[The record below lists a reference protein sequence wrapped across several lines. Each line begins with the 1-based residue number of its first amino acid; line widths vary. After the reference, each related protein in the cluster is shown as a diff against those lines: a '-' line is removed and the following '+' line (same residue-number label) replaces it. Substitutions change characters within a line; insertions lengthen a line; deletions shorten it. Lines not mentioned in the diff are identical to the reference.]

1 MFEFSLLFVVFSV
14 FTKLFL
20 WPWRCLPGLSLLQ
33 ILFWAKRKIMS
44 TNNLVLISYKFGKRC
59 NLTWQIRFVG
69 ICFKIFYFF
78 KGVFFLTF
86 VCISL
91 FGRGERNCA
100 NIQLVKVAGFVFF
113 WNVKRD
119 WWWLCFDD
127 GCCIYVLN
135 SNSQRLLKHT
145 SSTFNKKAE
154 IASIRELIKWHRFVL
169 FIDMLSSAD
178 WQVFLCI

>member
-1 MFEFSLLFVVFSV
+1 MALKVPAWAFTSMGLKHVCAVWFS
-14 FTKLFL
+14 
-20 WPWRCLPGLSLLQ
+20 LQ

-44 TNNLVLISYKFGKRC
+44 TNNLVLISYRFGKRY

-78 KGVFFLTF
+78 LRVSFFLTF

-100 NIQLVKVAGFVFF
+100 NIQLVKVACFVFF

-119 WWWLCFDD
+119 WWSLCFDD

-145 SSTFNKKAE
+145 SSTFHKKSE
-154 IASIRELIKWHRFVL
+154 IALKWADKMTQVCAFYRHAL
-169 FIDMLSSAD
+169 LSRLTRIP
-178 WQVFLCI
+178 QILTLYF